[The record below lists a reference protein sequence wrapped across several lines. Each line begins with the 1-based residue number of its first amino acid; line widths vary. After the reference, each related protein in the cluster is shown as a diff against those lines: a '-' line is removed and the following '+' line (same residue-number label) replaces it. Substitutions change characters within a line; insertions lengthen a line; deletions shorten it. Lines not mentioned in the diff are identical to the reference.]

1 MNRRWRIGLTSI
13 FIALVVAPLLLA
25 GFVAPYPYAEQHRE
39 YPYAP
44 PAAVRFVKARPFVEV
59 SGRWCEVRLLPGNGR
74 LFGVAA
80 PCVIFL
86 SGTDGN
92 GRDVFSR
99 LLYGGRIS
107 LMTGLLSA
115 FLSLALG
122 LAAGVV
128 AGYFGGWPDW
138 LLMRGGE
145 LVMALPWLYLLL
157 ATRALLPLH
166 ISAVEAFVWPAAII
180 GAVGWVRPARL
191 IRGVV
196 LSGKERGF
204 VLAARG
210 FGAGHAYL
218 IRRHL
223 LPLTGSVVVTQATV
237 LIPLYM
243 LAEMSL
249 SFLGLGVEE
258 PMPSWGNMLTE
269 ASHYHALILHRW
281 LLAPGVAAIPVLL
294 GFLLLADILLDGRHD

>member
-1 MNRRWRIGLTSI
+1 MSRRWRVGL
-13 FIALVVAPLLLA
+13 AAGLLGLVLAPLLLA
-25 GFVAPYPYAEQHRE
+25 GFLAPYPYAEQHRE

-44 PAAVRFVKARPFVEV
+44 PAQLRFMKARPFVGV
-59 SGRWCEVRLLPGNGR
+59 GGQWYAVRLFPGNGR
-74 LFGVAA
+74 LFGVA
-80 PCVIFL
+80 PHGVIFL
-86 SGTDGN
+86 SGTDGY
-92 GRDVFSR
+92 GRDVLSR
-99 LLYGGRIS
+99 LLYGGRVS
-107 LMTGLLSA
+107 LATGLLSA
-115 FLSLALG
+115 FLSLTLG
-122 LAAGVV
+122 LAVGAV

-138 LLMRGGE
+138 ILMRGGE

-157 ATRALLPLH
+157 ATRALLPLR
-166 ISAVEAFVWPAAII
+166 IPMAEAVFWPAAII

-204 VLAARG
+204 VQAARG

-223 LPLTGSVVVTQATV
+223 LPLTTGVVVTQATI

-243 LAEMSL
+243 LAEMTL

-258 PMPSWGNMLTE
+258 PMASWGNMLTE
-269 ASHYHALILHRW
+269 ARQYHALVLHRW

-294 GFLLLADILLDGRHD
+294 GFLMLADALLDRRD

>member
-1 MNRRWRIGLTSI
+1 MSRRWRIGLTSI
-13 FIALVVAPLLLA
+13 FIVLVLAPLLLA
-25 GFVAPYPYAEQHRE
+25 EFVAPYPYAEQHRE

-44 PAAVRFVKARPFVEV
+44 PAAVRFVKGRPFVEM
-59 SGRWCEVRLLPGNGR
+59 GGHWCKVRLFPGNGR

-80 PCVIFL
+80 PCLIFL

-128 AGYFGGWPDW
+128 AGYFGGWSDW

-166 ISAVEAFVWPAAII
+166 MSAVEAFVWPAAII

-191 IRGVV
+191 IRGAV
-196 LSGKERGF
+196 LR
-204 VLAARG
+204 
-210 FGAGHAYL
+210 
-218 IRRHL
+218 RRHL

-269 ASHYHALILHRW
+269 ASQYHALILHRW